1 MTNKQRIT
9 KLEKAKPTQAQD
21 MPAYQ
26 TILEDS
32 TVRIRWQSGRVTL
45 QEKPL
50 PRVKTYQGWSPSMWD
65 ETAA

>member
-1 MTNKQRIT
+1 MTTKQRIT

-32 TVRIRWQSGRVTL
+32 TVRIRWQSGRETVQTD
-45 QEKPL
+45 PM
-50 PRVKTYQGWSPSMWD
+50 PGVKTYEGWSPSNWD
-65 ETAA
+65 GVT